1 MARMVTLTID
11 GVETT
16 VPEGTTILDAAE
28 KAGIKIPTL
37 CHDKRLIP
45 FGSCRICVVQVK
57 GKRGKLMP
65 SCFNPVRDGMEI
77 LTASPEVIESRK
89 TQLQLMLLHHPLEC
103 PTCDQAGACALQ
115 DMVYEYGVAENPLR
129 QVGGKRQAAPF
140 KEKLLIGSMAVKE
153 RDRCILCGRCVRM
166 CEEIQGVKEIDFIG
180 RGFMTKIGTDFDR
193 DLDCEF
199 CGQCVSTCP
208 VGALTTTLIKHKARH
223 WELKKVKSV
232 CAYCG
237 CGCAFLLG
245 VKDDQLRTIISEYET
260 GANQGNLCVKGRYG
274 WEYINSKERLSAP
287 LIRKSGQ
294 LVECTWEEA
303 LKEIT
308 ARFKRIKDDYGPD
321 ALAAIGSARL
331 TNEEG
336 YLLQKFMRAAIGT
349 NNVDNSGRFSY
360 EGLLALKDSLGY
372 PAMTNSI
379 DEIGNAD
386 VILAL
391 RSDLRETHPLVK
403 IEVIK
408 ALSRN
413 KAKLI
418 TANSV
423 GTWLDGKANL
433 SLLYRPGT
441 EVALINGIIR
451 IILEE
456 GLEDEEFI
464 SSRTEGFEALRESVA
479 GYDLATVEGVTG
491 IKGDLIALAARMY
504 AQGKRSSILIAAGLS
519 SRDDEAGLARAAAN
533 LALLTGNVGR
543 ESTGVSI
550 MGEKNNSQGM
560 LDMGV
565 VPDYLPGFQEVG
577 DDDTRKKCALT
588 WMVELSSE
596 PGQDALAILKSAA
609 NKKVKALYIV
619 GENPVTTYPD
629 RNRVMKALEQVD
641 CLVVQDLFLS
651 ETAKQAHVVLP
662 AVSFSEKEGT
672 FTSIERRVQ
681 RFYRTLNP
689 QGSARSDF
697 DIIQSLSNALGYA
710 MNYTSPAQV
719 MEEIKQ
725 LVAPYTGVTYE
736 RLGEK
741 GLQWPCTSTNE
752 PGSRFLYEDGFP
764 LGRAA
769 FKPVEDRL
777 SGDQGNSDFPYT
789 LVTVQSLCHSGSFS
803 LRSQGLKE
811 LGHEG
816 CAELNAADASKLQI
830 ESGDMITINSS
841 KGAITLP
848 SKITERTP
856 PGRVIVPYHF
866 DELKV
871 NLLTDM
877 DDPLTPVSVKK
888 A

>member
-11 GVETT
+11 GVEAT

-28 KAGIKIPTL
+28 KVGITIPTL
-37 CHDKRLIP
+37 CHDKRLVP
-45 FGSCRICVVQVK
+45 FGSCRICVVQLK
-57 GKRGKLMP
+57 GKWGKLMP

-115 DMVYEYGVAENPLR
+115 DLVYEYGVAENPLR
-129 QVGGKRQAAPF
+129 QVGSQRQDAPF

-166 CEEIQGVKEIDFIG
+166 CEEVQGVKEIDFIG

-193 DLDCEF
+193 DLNCEF

-208 VGALTTTLIKHKARH
+208 VGALTSTLIKHKARH
-223 WELKKVKSV
+223 WELNKVKSV

-237 CGCAFLLG
+237 CGCALLLG
-245 VKDDQLRTIISEYET
+245 IKDDQLRTVISEYET

-274 WEYINSKERLSAP
+274 WEYIHSEKRLSTP
-287 LIRKSGQ
+287 LIRKNGK
-294 LVECTWEEA
+294 LVECTWDEA

-308 ARFKRIKDDYGPD
+308 AQFKQIKEDHGPD

-379 DEIGNAD
+379 EEIGNAD

-408 ALSRN
+408 ALTRN
-413 KAKLI
+413 KANLI
-418 TANSV
+418 TANSM
-423 GTWLDGKANL
+423 GTWLDDKAKI

-441 EVALINGIIR
+441 EVALLNGIIR

-456 GLEDEEFI
+456 GLEDKEFI
-464 SSRTEGFEALRESVA
+464 SDRTSGFEALRDSVSR
-479 GYDLATVEGVTG
+479 YDPATVEAITGVSR
-491 IKGDLIALAARMY
+491 DLIIRASRMY
-504 AQGKRSSILIAAGLS
+504 AQGERASILIASGLGL
-519 SRDDEAGLARAAAN
+519 RGDEGGIARAASN
-533 LALLTGNVGR
+533 LALLTGNVGN
-543 ESTGVSI
+543 ESTGVCI
-550 MGEKNNSQGM
+550 MGEKNNSQGV

-565 VPDYLPGFQEVG
+565 VPDYLPGFQEVV
-577 DDDTRKKCALT
+577 DDDARKKCSLT
-588 WMVELSSE
+588 WMVQLSPE
-596 PGQDALAILKSAA
+596 PGQDALTMLKNAA
-609 NKKVKALYIV
+609 NKKVRALYIV

-629 RNRVMKALEQVD
+629 RNQTMQALEQVD
-641 CLVVQDLFLS
+641 FLVVQDLFLS

-662 AVSFSEKEGT
+662 VVSFSEKEGT

-681 RFYRTLNP
+681 RFYRTLSP
-689 QGSARSDF
+689 RGLARSDLT
-697 DIIQSLSNALGYA
+697 IIQALSNSLGYA
-710 MNYTSPAQV
+710 MNYDSPEQV
-719 MEEIKQ
+719 MEEIRQ
-725 LVAPYTGVTYE
+725 LSPYYAGISYE
-736 RLGEK
+736 RLGGK
-741 GLQWPCTSTNE
+741 GLQWPCVSTND
-752 PGSRFLYEDGFP
+752 PGSTFLYEEGFP
-764 LGRAA
+764 AGNAR
-769 FKPVEDRL
+769 FQPVEDLL
-777 SGDQGNSDFPYT
+777 SEAKGSSEFPFM

-803 LRSQGLKE
+803 LWSQTLEE
-811 LGHEG
+811 LSQEG
-816 CAELNAADASKLQI
+816 NAELNMEDAKQLHI
-830 ESGDMITINSS
+830 ESGEMITITSS
-841 KGAITLP
+841 RGTITLP

-856 PGRVIVPYHF
+856 PGRVLVPYHF
-866 DELKV
+866 DQLKV
-871 NLLTDM
+871 NVLTDA
-877 DDPLTPVSVKK
+877 DNPLTPVSVKK